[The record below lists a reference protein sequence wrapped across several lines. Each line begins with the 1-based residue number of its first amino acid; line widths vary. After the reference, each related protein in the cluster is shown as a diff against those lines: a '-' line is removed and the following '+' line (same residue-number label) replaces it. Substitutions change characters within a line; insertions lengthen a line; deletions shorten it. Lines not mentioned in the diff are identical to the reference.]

1 MKALILIESA
11 DNPGFL
17 EVYASITCTDE
28 DEFLDTLEYYES
40 SQFTIWL
47 TEIPAYTL
55 TSPRRST

>member
-1 MKALILIESA
+1 MKALILINSA

-47 TEIPAYTL
+47 TEIPA
-55 TSPRRST
+55 

>member
-1 MKALILIESA
+1 MKALILIDSA

-47 TEIPAYTL
+47 TETGD
-55 TSPRRST
+55 